1 MGLLRPLITR
11 TLAAATTALA
21 CLLPLPAAH
30 AHSSSNAYLSLQPR
44 GDALVLRADVHLRD
58 ADLALDLD
66 TDRDGQVR
74 WAEVSPRSAELL
86 AWLRSGLALQAG
98 DRACELQPIDLLAS
112 ERSDG
117 HYLSAEWTVACA
129 TPRPTGLALTY
140 SLLFE
145 RDALHRALVKIE
157 VPGAEGSAV
166 LAPDRP
172 QTVLLP
178 EQPKTALQV
187 FGHYAVEGVWHIWI
201 GFDHI
206 LFLLSLL
213 VLAPLTA
220 QRRTA
225 ASRAVDWRPQ
235 PALRPALFDV
245 LAVVTSFTVAH
256 SITLGLAIFGVVS
269 LPAVLIETV
278 IAASVVLAALNNLL
292 GGFSLKRWRLA
303 FVFGLIHGFGFANVL
318 LDLELPATQLAVAL
332 GGFNLGVELGQLAI
346 VAVFFPIAWALRHT
360 RFYQRGVVVGGSIG
374 IALVGSW
381 WIAERLGLIG

>member
-1 MGLLRPLITR
+1 MGLFRPL
-11 TLAAATTALA
+11 LAACAAVLATAL
-21 CLLPLPAAH
+21 LLPAAH

-74 WAEVSPRSAELL
+74 WAEVAPRTAELQ

-98 DRACELQPIDLLAS
+98 GQACELQPIDLLAS

-129 TPRPTGLALTY
+129 TPRPTGLSLTY

-145 RDALHRALVKIE
+145 RDALHRALVKVE

-220 QRRTA
+220 QRRTG

-346 VAVFFPIAWALRHT
+346 VAVFFPIAWALRGT

>member
-86 AWLRSGLALQAG
+86 AWLRGGLALQAG
-98 DRACELQPIDLLAS
+98 GRACELQPIDLLAS

-129 TPRPTGLALTY
+129 TPRPTGLSLTY

-145 RDALHRALVKIE
+145 RDALHRALVKVE

-187 FGHYAVEGVWHIWI
+187 FGHYVVEGVWHIWI

-225 ASRAVDWRPQ
+225 ASRAVDWLPQ

-381 WIAERLGLIG
+381 WIAERLGLVG